1 MAQFVTRLEDT
12 LADRVD
18 SLVSA
23 GVLASRSEA
32 VRIGLERL
40 ADELER
46 RQVGTQIIEGY
57 RRMPQTADEVGW
69 VDDAT
74 ERMITEE
81 PW

>member
-1 MAQFVTRLEDT
+1 MVQFVTRVDDA

-18 SLVSA
+18 SLVEA

-46 RQVGTQIIEGY
+46 KRIGDQIVEGY
-57 RRMPQTADEVGW
+57 TRMPQTEEEVAW
-69 VDDAT
+69 AREAT
-74 ERMITEE
+74 VRMIEEE